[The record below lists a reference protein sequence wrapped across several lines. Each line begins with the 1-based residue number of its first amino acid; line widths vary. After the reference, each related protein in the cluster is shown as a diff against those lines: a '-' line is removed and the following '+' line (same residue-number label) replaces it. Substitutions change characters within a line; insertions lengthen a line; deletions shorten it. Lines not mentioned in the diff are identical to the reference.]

1 MLDTLIVILLVGLVA
16 GFLASHLVAGHGYGL
31 IGDIAAGVVGAIL
44 GTWLLGLI
52 GVVVSGLLAEIF
64 VAFIG
69 AVIVIA
75 LLRAVTHPG
84 FRSRYSGYRR
94 RRFF

>member
-1 MLDTLIVILLVGLVA
+1 MLDTVVVILLVGLVA
-16 GFLASHLVAGHGYGL
+16 GFLASHLVSGHGYGL
-31 IGDIAAGVVGAIL
+31 VGDIAAGVVGAVL
-44 GTWLLGLI
+44 GTWLLGVL
-52 GVVVSGLLAEIF
+52 GVTVSGLLAEIF

-75 LLRAVTHPG
+75 LLRAVTHTG
-84 FRSRYSGYRR
+84 FRRRWGSYRR